1 MLFLLFLSFV
11 LPPVLHPAPNQLV
24 QSMADGVRVTFS
36 RPSRPPNIP
45 SPPPLIPTT
54 KPTDKP
60 SFIQGGSIS
69 QVRHQGVMAK
79 VYWWLSGVLLLLH
92 FYTTDIHT
100 KAKSKPQWFP
110 VEYFYFIFFTST
122 SAIKLFFYDHVPIL
136 HNLCIWVTWY
146 TFLPMLPH
154 CSTDP
159 QVEKKL
165 INVCRNMPTNLVNM
179 NVKQCRI

>member
-1 MLFLLFLSFV
+1 MLFLFLFFI

-45 SPPPLIPTT
+45 SPPPLIPTS

-79 VYWWLSGVLLLLH
+79 VYWWLSGLAQEDTLECIFHRFEHIGVWVLIRDHKLKGNVL
-92 FYTTDIHT
+92 FPRIQ
-100 KAKSKPQWFP
+100 KPDL
-110 VEYFYFIFFTST
+110 
-122 SAIKLFFYDHVPIL
+122 KMCLFLFSPGNSWHIPAVPCCL
-136 HNLCIWVTWY
+136 WARGN
-146 TFLPMLPH
+146 
-154 CSTDP
+154 
-159 QVEKKL
+159 
-165 INVCRNMPTNLVNM
+165 
-179 NVKQCRI
+179 

>member
-110 VEYFYFIFFTST
+110 VEYFYFIFFLPLLVLSSCFFMITSPYCIT
-122 SAIKLFFYDHVPIL
+122 CAYGWHDTHSYQCFHTVPLI
-136 HNLCIWVTWY
+136 HRW
-146 TFLPMLPH
+146 
-154 CSTDP
+154 
-159 QVEKKL
+159 KK
-165 INVCRNMPTNLVNM
+165 NS
-179 NVKQCRI
+179 